1 MESVQTTNYVLI
13 RNCSY
18 EEVEHFDTPEARK
31 ETAHVY
37 EGKTKHTWFCMELN
51 GEIVGC
57 SSLMPFSKR
66 EARLRGWYLM
76 PEYRGQGL
84 GVDLVRPVIGEAI
97 CEGYE
102 YLESKTKHK
111 GIMEALDFVFTGR
124 EYPSWGGYR
133 YVYKCKPDAE
143 IPMEGYESIN

>member
-1 MESVQTTNYVLI
+1 MRSLHTITI
-13 RNCSY
+13 RNCLY
-18 EEVEHFDTPEARK
+18 EEVAHFDTSDARK

-37 EGKTKHTWFCMELN
+37 EGKTKHTWFCMVHDDD
-51 GEIVGC
+51 IIGC

-76 PEYRGQGL
+76 PEYRGQGYGL
-84 GVDLVRPVIGEAI
+84 DLVRPVIGEAEL
-97 CEGYE
+97 EGYD

-111 GIMEALDFVFTGR
+111 GIMERLGFIFTGK

-133 YVYKCKPDAE
+133 YVYVLNENAE
-143 IPMEGYESIN
+143 IPMETSDESINR